1 MTSAATT
8 AIPGQTPLSL
18 AHIFGHELESRPKSQ
33 GAPIV
38 FVVDDDLSVRES
50 LELLIRC
57 EGWQPE
63 TFPSAREFLT
73 RPRPLVPS
81 CLILDLAL
89 PDLNGLELQ
98 KVIAQER
105 AEMPVIFMSGC
116 GDIPTT
122 VRAMKA
128 GAVDFLVK
136 PFGNDVLL
144 RAIRESLERSR
155 RTLDREMEISDLRK
169 CYASLTPRERQV
181 MALVVSGLLNKQVGA
196 ELDISEITVKA
207 HRGQVMRKMKANS
220 LADLVRMAA
229 SLRPAR
235 QTIHL
240 A

>member
-1 MTSAATT
+1 MNLAQTFSHGMVHPS
-8 AIPGQTPLSL
+8 IPTVSPV
-18 AHIFGHELESRPKSQ
+18 
-33 GAPIV
+33 V
-38 FVVDDDLSVRES
+38 FVVDDDISVRES

-63 TFPSAREFLT
+63 TFRSAREFLT

-81 CLILDLAL
+81 CLVVDLAL
-89 PDLNGLELQ
+89 PDLSGLELQ
-98 KVIAQER
+98 KIIAQER
-105 AEMPVIFMSGC
+105 AEMPIIFISSC

-136 PFGNDVLL
+136 PFGDDVLL
-144 RAIRESLERSR
+144 RAIREGLDRSR
-155 RTLDREMEISDLRK
+155 VALDYELELGSLRN
-169 CYASLTPRERQV
+169 CDRSLTHRERQV

-196 ELDISEITVKA
+196 ELGISEITVKA
-207 HRGQVMRKMKANS
+207 HRGQVMRKMRANS